1 MTGDGRLQAWRV
13 WLVLAALA
21 CGAVH
26 ARGVDRAIAGEVV
39 AVADGDTLTILAARQ
54 EIRVRLSEIDA
65 PERRQAFGTVSRQ
78 HLAQL
83 CFRKQ
88 AVVTAESTDRYG
100 RVVGRV
106 ACAGVDANAAMV
118 RAGLAWAYTRYMRDP
133 RIAILE
139 REARAA
145 RRGLWR
151 DPAPIPPWSYRRGS

>member
-1 MTGDGRLQAWRV
+1 MVAGL
-13 WLVLAALA
+13 LA

-26 ARGVDRAIAGEVV
+26 ARGVDRTIAGEVV
-39 AVADGDTLTILAARQ
+39 GIADGDTLTVLAGRQ

-65 PERRQAFGTVSRQ
+65 PERRQAFGTVARQ
-78 HLAQL
+78 HLAKL

-88 AVVTAESTDRYG
+88 AVVKAESTDRYG

-151 DPAPIPPWSYRRGS
+151 DPAPIPPWAFRHGG

>member
-1 MTGDGRLQAWRV
+1 MALRGRGRAAIA
-13 WLVLAALA
+13 LVVAVLLV

-26 ARGVDRAIAGEVV
+26 ARGVDRTIAGDVV
-39 AVADGDTLTILAARQ
+39 GVADGDTLTILAGRQ
-54 EIRVRLSEIDA
+54 EVRVRLSEIDA

-78 HLAQL
+78 HLAML

-88 AVVTAESTDRYG
+88 AVVMVESTDRYG

-118 RAGLAWAYTRYMRDP
+118 RAGLAWAYARYLRDP
-133 RIAILE
+133 RIAALE
-139 REARAA
+139 REARVA

-151 DPAPIPPWSYRRGS
+151 DPNPTPPWSYRHGG